1 MVIATFLP
9 FRRRSARRGSPCPS
23 SDAYAYLELVPF
35 GIRLRSGISV
45 LSIGTSLVDMNAC
58 RKEDHGER
66 DDLTIYP
73 VFQ

>member
-23 SDAYAYLELVPF
+23 SDAYAYLELV
-35 GIRLRSGISV
+35 IHLRSGISV